1 MTPLA
6 DSGFYNLTIGIA
18 GETFDGQNLQRRQRG
33 KSRIK
38 RGSVKRSAHPPPSPP
53 PASGTHRHGE
63 LYMEMNSNRLIIL
76 SFFFLRSTLDNT
88 AVGLGQAG
96 HPYIF
101 PSTSGRPGNDVQERV
116 GQVAVVVEGVVS
128 ASQGDVAEIP
138 AEKKRVKN
146 IASRHLLCGYVE
158 EPADYGSRFKSR
170 LMPVELLCQSNLTTN
185 DRCSSRHLLACD
197 TKWIR
202 AFIFL
207 SFFFFLVLCIC
218 AKKVT

>member
-1 MTPLA
+1 MTSKT
-6 DSGFYNLTIGIA
+6 SG
-18 GETFDGQNLQRRQRG
+18 DGREERAESNEA
-33 KSRIK
+33 
-38 RGSVKRSAHPPPSPP
+38 RSNGQPTLPPPPH

-63 LYMEMNSNRLIIL
+63 LYMKLNSNRLIIL
-76 SFFFLRSTLDNT
+76 SLFFFLRSTPDNT

-101 PSTSGRPGNDVQERV
+101 PSTSGRPGNDIQERV

-146 IASRHLLCGYVE
+146 TPSRHLLCGYVE

-185 DRCSSRHLLACD
+185 DQCSSRHLLACD

-207 SFFFFLVLCIC
+207 SFFFFWCFVSVPRRLRDS
-218 AKKVT
+218 